1 MIGIKFNGIIN
12 YEGQAPLEVLVATSG
27 ESMEDA
33 AQGFER
39 FLLAVGYSQR
49 TIDDYYH
56 GDGLTEEDCNAIIDD
71 KNEAE
76 EKLARAEEEIG
87 RLNKIVVDM
96 GREDRRASEKYK

>member
-12 YEGQAPLEVLVATSG
+12 YEGRAPLEVLVATSG

-33 AQGFER
+33 VKGFER
-39 FLLAVGYSQR
+39 FLLALGFSQG

-56 GDGLTEEDCNAIIDD
+56 GDGLTEEDANGIIDD